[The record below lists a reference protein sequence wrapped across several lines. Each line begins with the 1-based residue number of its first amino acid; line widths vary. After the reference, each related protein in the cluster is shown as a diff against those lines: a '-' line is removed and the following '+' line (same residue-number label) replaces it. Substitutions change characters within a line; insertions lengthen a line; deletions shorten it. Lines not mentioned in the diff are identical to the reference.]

1 MRERLWKNGII
12 ANNFIT
18 MKTRRYHFAFAVILF
33 GMTFPV
39 YAQIS
44 KASFH
49 PFVVEIKKQFYK
61 NSVSGKHF
69 YNFIDERDDTT
80 RMGYLFGENKIFYFN
95 FPQEAT
101 TYLNSKYNDDE
112 NKVEHDTILI
122 GIQRLW
128 ISQEKTS
135 SSLTKSILLSP
146 VSTIGSCRV
155 ICNIY
160 KKINSSYFLLHKY
173 DSTIT
178 KKGYLGNTNDELMG
192 KSLFTMI
199 KVTDSISS
207 LNISLNVLGEK
218 LDFNRVKVLPKIITD
233 EKMNEGFYL
242 TYTDFL
248 NNTPVS
254 IPFEFKESKKGQYL
268 KLLEN
273 KNDDSVYR
281 TKSWGFCKNG
291 VAYVRLEND
300 FSQLRRYQNTFDLFI
315 TEPVNVKYNKL
326 AKSFWAGFSV
336 ASTLSSPFPELA
348 VLDIPVK
355 KVSNI
360 FLWTGIYKLDTG
372 TGGIY

>member
-1 MRERLWKNGII
+1 
-12 ANNFIT
+12 
-18 MKTRRYHFAFAVILF
+18 MKTRRCHFAFAVILF

-173 DSTIT
+173 QTWLPQNPHLQYSLLLQLL
-178 KKGYLGNTNDELMG
+178 YLNYCYYLVCYYM
-192 KSLFTMI
+192 LI
-199 KVTDSISS
+199 LV
-207 LNISLNVLGEK
+207 NIS
-218 LDFNRVKVLPKIITD
+218 KI
-233 EKMNEGFYL
+233 
-242 TYTDFL
+242 
-248 NNTPVS
+248 
-254 IPFEFKESKKGQYL
+254 
-268 KLLEN
+268 
-273 KNDDSVYR
+273 
-281 TKSWGFCKNG
+281 
-291 VAYVRLEND
+291 
-300 FSQLRRYQNTFDLFI
+300 LRMYQI
-315 TEPVNVKYNKL
+315 
-326 AKSFWAGFSV
+326 
-336 ASTLSSPFPELA
+336 
-348 VLDIPVK
+348 
-355 KVSNI
+355 
-360 FLWTGIYKLDTG
+360 
-372 TGGIY
+372 